1 MSTFKTKLVSILA
14 LGASVLTPS
23 LAMAHSYTF
32 SGIVAVSKGL
42 NLLCTVTV
50 VKTPDHD
57 AGGNHLDTG
66 SVTITIAPPSDP
78 RCAVLSVDSNP
89 MRYEQGPAG
98 AGGWKEMTVY
108 DFYASTIT
116 IGDCHA
122 DEVVVKK
129 REVTPG
135 VWEMDVTTVIP
146 GDPGTPDCV
155 IDGVIPQV

>member
-1 MSTFKTKLVSILA
+1 MSILKNKFVSFLA

-42 NLLCTVTV
+42 NLTCTVTV

-57 AGGNHLDTG
+57 SGGNHLDTG
-66 SVTITIAPPSDP
+66 SVTVTIAPPDDP
-78 RCAVLSVDSNP
+78 ECAALSVTSNP

-108 DFYASTIT
+108 DFYAETIT

-122 DEVVVKK
+122 DEVVIKK
-129 REVTPG
+129 REVSPG
-135 VWEMDVTTVIP
+135 VWEMDVSAIIP
-146 GDPGTPDCV
+146 GDSGTPDCV
-155 IDGVIPQV
+155 IDGVIPKI